1 MDQVL
6 PRSNYFFSPLET
18 PELLLDDD
26 METEEDTGVNASLVV
41 FDENSENFVETNDL
55 TTTAPILKMDDY
67 ENSKKSKRKSVR
79 FLNATPDGD
88 NHKISDIEEDE
99 EDQGLLCNFTKFLFL
114 QKILLQ
120 SCAISRNFCFNN
132 RPCHTITNFAKYL
145 IDQNI
150 PIPY

>member
-1 MDQVL
+1 VIESLHKD
-6 PRSNYFFSPLET
+6 LET

-55 TTTAPILKMDDY
+55 TTTALPILKMDDC

-99 EDQGLLCNFTKFLFL
+99 EDQVQEN
-114 QKILLQ
+114 
-120 SCAISRNFCFNN
+120 
-132 RPCHTITNFAKYL
+132 TITLNLNGLTFK
-145 IDQNI
+145 IPHT
-150 PIPY
+150 PIPKGMSFFTCRSQLALPILHLL

>member
-1 MDQVL
+1 
-6 PRSNYFFSPLET
+6 
-18 PELLLDDD
+18 

-99 EDQGLLCNFTKFLFL
+99 DDQGLLCNFTKFLFI
-114 QKILLQ
+114 QKI
-120 SCAISRNFCFNN
+120 
-132 RPCHTITNFAKYL
+132 KL
-145 IDQNI
+145 I
-150 PIPY
+150 YFL